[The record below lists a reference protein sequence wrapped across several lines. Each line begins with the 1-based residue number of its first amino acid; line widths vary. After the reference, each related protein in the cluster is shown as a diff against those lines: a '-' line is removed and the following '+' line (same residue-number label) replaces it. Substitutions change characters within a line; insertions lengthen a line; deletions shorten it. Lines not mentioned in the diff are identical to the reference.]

1 MMQSENWLQHAL
13 RRTGWRPQRQAIAVG
28 TLGVFIALILG
39 ALYLS
44 QVAQEA
50 SRNRELGDLI
60 ARRDELQ
67 RTNEE
72 LRVEIAELQS
82 LSRLQ
87 AEALRLGFVPVPANE
102 IAYMVVEGYNANR
115 SQTVAPLV
123 PQEDELPLYS
133 DSFGDWFGRQ
143 IDSLR
148 RQFEG
153 FNSQTEQ

>member
-1 MMQSENWLQHAL
+1 MKTDNWLQHAL

-44 QVAQEA
+44 QVALEA
-50 SRNRELGDLI
+50 SRNREMRELI
-60 ARRDELQ
+60 VRRDELE

-82 LSRLQ
+82 LARLQ
-87 AEALRLGFVPVPANE
+87 AEALRLGFVPAASMTY
-102 IAYMVVEGYNANR
+102 IVVEGYNPRR
-115 SQTVAPLV
+115 SRTVAPLI
-123 PQEDELPLYS
+123 PQQEELPVYS
-133 DSFGDWFGRQ
+133 DSFGDWFSRQ
-143 IDSLR
+143 LDSLT

-153 FNSQTEQ
+153 FISEVD

>member
-1 MMQSENWLQHAL
+1 MMRSNNWLEHAL

-50 SRNRELGDLI
+50 SRNREMRDMI
-60 ARRDELQ
+60 AQRDELQ

-82 LSRLQ
+82 LARLQ
-87 AEALRLGFVPVPANE
+87 AEAVRLGFVPVRAM
-102 IAYMVVEGYNANR
+102 AFVLVEGYSATR

-123 PQEDELPLYS
+123 PQEDDLPTYS
-133 DSFGDWFGRQ
+133 DTFEGWLSRQ
-143 IDSLR
+143 IDGLR
-148 RQFEG
+148 GQFEG
-153 FNSQTEQ
+153 FNNGAAGE